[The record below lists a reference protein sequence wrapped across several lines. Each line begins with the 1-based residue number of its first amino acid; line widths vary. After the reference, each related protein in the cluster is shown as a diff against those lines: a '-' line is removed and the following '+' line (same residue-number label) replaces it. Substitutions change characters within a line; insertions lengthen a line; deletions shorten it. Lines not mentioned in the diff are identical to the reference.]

1 MYSYTKFTSDSGVL
15 TKQYPSETAAPV
27 QPKMSRGAYKVK
39 RVSTHEELADEIRGL
54 SVYQAHSYSLP
65 IADACPSGR
74 IVTKDSLSLDPGAQI
89 IARSKDYF
97 SYPKGPGILFVDI
110 DSSDAEDEAIRKL
123 SELHEPFGTTSYV
136 YATSASY
143 GIQGKTGYHL
153 YFFVSDLFILKQA
166 MGNLFDLSFNHGFG
180 FFKVSSAG
188 RLLKR
193 SFFDNAVYDQA
204 RLDFI
209 AGPVCEGFPMP
220 EREIRVVSKAH
231 GVLDLKPLLV
241 PVDTSI
247 AIQEARELVR
257 PEMKATRTVVA
268 AEKGITLEEYE
279 RRLEDGVIKP
289 SETLYD
295 AQGNSLDLEDILFKS
310 SKGYLT
316 NEWNEEDEQG
326 IAIQHPE
333 EGGLSEKTMLYYN
346 PASGCPTIHTYAHG
360 GQVWKLVHTEESFD
374 RLTEIGNEYN
384 RKHLR
389 WKHGLSPL
397 ELDNRLP
404 PHEKTDEVYHM
415 MLVTFDEVYDNDRI
429 LEDQWKDQISL
440 YLHMILEGHKGRYSI
455 ELGMGSAKTQVILH
469 VILYLYREGYKIP
482 IAASFEKIKE
492 IEENYQR
499 LIGIMSEIRR
509 SKEEEGVALLAPEV
523 YLKRRHS
530 QERTTIEELQET
542 LVVLHTHH
550 VVRKENFLD
559 TFYSYKGNKRHLFI
573 YDEAL
578 PTGLEISIKASKARD
593 YIGFVIRRNEE
604 GRLEGVPVSWLKEL
618 DQRILKALQSL
629 REMDPDVKNAVINI
643 ELESLS
649 ERFVKSGYY
658 VDDEDVANFIVPLMQ
673 IGSSENPH
681 LQVSKEKNADKD
693 PAFMG
698 FKGNQTADIDCLV
711 NTDASRSIKKVHEYS
726 VAPIIKYTIPEW
738 RGGERSTITIVP
750 YMRTGRDPVAS
761 NHAMHIWFINEWQK
775 RVNSEKLLVCHAKSF
790 PHISQGMPRQWSWTM
805 PSDLEERY
813 QGLNHTNVSF
823 TTWGQHKQTNEYKD
837 CDGIVALHYFRKP
850 YYAYKNSICS
860 EQDHFDHLSPEQI
873 KEVEYGSIIENLQQ
887 LFGRGTRRDGKKCDC
902 LLFADSDQEVMDIW
916 KRLAIVFPDD
926 DIKLYKTPG
935 WVYKIPGLLSS
946 SANSPLFSGK
956 EIEWAKSFKR
966 AYRKGCR
973 DDADTCLIYQYVAD
987 RSEDETVRPVKWLEM
1002 KGYID

>member
-123 SELHEPFGTTSYV
+123 SELYEPFGTTSYV

-220 EREIRVVSKAH
+220 EREIRVVSKAD

-346 PASGCPTIHTYAHG
+346 HTSGCPTIHTYAHG

-384 RKHLR
+384 RKHLG

-429 LEDQWKDQISL
+429 LEKQWKDQISL

-492 IEENYQR
+492 IDENYDWLIKRMVRESWGQR
-499 LIGIMSEIRR
+499 GEDGSFVLMDPW
-509 SKEEEGVALLAPEV
+509 K
-523 YLKRRHS
+523 YLVKKHS
-530 QERTTIEELQET
+530 QIDVDEFDYANAP
-542 LVVLHTHH
+542 VVFHTHY
-550 VVRKENFLD
+550 VVRKEDFLD
-559 TFYSYKGNKRHLFI
+559 SFYAYKGEMRRLFI

-578 PTGLEISIKASKARD
+578 STGLEMSVKVKDAINQISS
-593 YIGFVIRRNEE
+593 VINE
-604 GRLEGVPVSWLKEL
+604 GRTDG
-618 DQRILKALQSL
+618 LQGLPFVWL
-629 REMDPDVKNAVINI
+629 REVDEILVRAQRTMNRNQEITSLAVEVPFLPSHMVKTAFHLQGQTM
-643 ELESLS
+643 EFL
-649 ERFVKSGYY
+649 
-658 VDDEDVANFIVPLMQ
+658 VPFFQ
-673 IGSSENPH
+673 VCSSENRTLH
-681 LQVSKEKNADKD
+681 LFRENRVNYLL
-693 PAFMG
+693 G
-698 FKGNQTADIDCLV
+698 FKVNQTAGIDRLI
-711 NTDASRSIKKVHEYS
+711 NTDSSRTMRQVHQYS
-726 VAPIIKYTIPEW
+726 SHPIEKYAIPEW
-738 RGGERSTITIVP
+738 TGDEQSTITIVP
-750 YMRTGRDPVAS
+750 FKKTGREAVKKD
-761 NHAMHIWFINEWQK
+761 HAWHIQLINEWQQEV
-775 RVNSEKLLVCHAKSF
+775 RSRQLLICTSKAF
-790 PHISQGMPRQWSWTM
+790 PVIATGVPQGALVGIPR
-805 PSDLEERY
+805 
-813 QGLNHTNVSF
+813 GLAHDNVTF
-823 TTWGQHKQTNEYKD
+823 TTWGKHKQTNEYKE
-837 CDGIVALHYFRKP
+837 CDGIVALHYHRLP
-850 YYAYKNSICS
+850 GHAYKNSICA
-860 EQDHFDHLSPEQI
+860 EQGYYDELDPPAVT
-873 KEVEYGSIIENLQQ
+873 EVEYGSVVEALQQ
-887 LFGRGTRRDGKKCDC
+887 LFGRGTRRDGKRCDC
-902 LLFADSDQEVMDIW
+902 LLFAYTLTECEQVGLRLEKAFPRDKITFF
-916 KRLAIVFPDD
+916 KRS
-926 DIKLYKTPG
+926 KLLMSTGQSTDY
-935 WVYKIPGLLSS
+935 SS
-946 SANSPLFSGK
+946 GHGGSPRKYFGK
-956 EIEWAKSFKR
+956 ERDWAKNFKR
-966 AYRKGCR
+966 AARDKGYENFLELTPLYIEAR
-973 DDADTCLIYQYVAD
+973 
-987 RSEDETVRPVKWLEM
+987 REDERITPVKWLE
-1002 KGYID
+1002 KYFEG